1 MSQTLKLLGA
11 TLNSS
16 SPSVA
21 DFSNFSKFIISTSND
36 SDAAASNSSV
46 DAKITTAISNAT
58 PSINNPTLSGTVT
71 LSSLNTS
78 GILHNDSNG
87 VITSSKIKSG
97 DIDTGSILYTHLDAT
112 VTSAFNK
119 ALTTSNSTPT
129 STSGILGDIIVVPST
144 NSLYICTVSAVDSSG
159 AVWKVVQLSSI

>member
-16 SPSVA
+16 APSVA
-21 DFSNFSKFIISTSND
+21 DFSNFSKIIISTSSA

-46 DAKITTAISNAT
+46 DSKISTAINNAT
-58 PSINNPTLSGTVT
+58 PLINNPTLSGTVT
-71 LSSLNTS
+71 LSSLTTP

-87 VITSSKIKSG
+87 VITSSKIMSD
-97 DIDTGSILYTHLDAT
+97 DIDTGSISYTHLDTT

-119 ALTTSNSTPT
+119 AITTSNSTPT
-129 STSGILGDIIVVPST
+129 STSGILGDIVIVPPT
-144 NSLYICTVSAVDSSG
+144 NSLYICTVSSVNSSG
-159 AVWKVVQLSSI
+159 AVWKVVQLSNI